1 MIIVLVVVGLSL
13 LILVHEFGHFLAAK
27 LSGVKVEEFGLGFP
41 PRLFGKKIGETI
53 YSINLL
59 PFGGFVRI
67 FGEDG
72 SEETKRDEKSFSN
85 QPISHRSAIILAG
98 VIMNVILGWLILSLV
113 FAIGAPEHLMIA
125 EVAPGSPAAEAK
137 LKSGDVILEAR
148 TREVLSDPVR
158 SSAFVDLVENAPGEV
173 FLKLKRGK
181 DVFETTLAPRREPP
195 AGQGPIGVSLV
206 EIGIPSEPIL
216 KSFYRGLTATFRTL
230 VLVAVGLWTFF
241 SRLFVSPEVLET
253 VAGPVGIFALS
264 AQAGYLGLVYLFQL
278 LAFISLNL
286 AVLNLIPFPALDGGR
301 FLLLIIEKIKGKPIS
316 RRFQVVVNAAGFVFL
331 IVLMLI
337 VTWRDV
343 LRILE

>member
-1 MIIVLVVVGLSL
+1 M
-13 LILVHEFGHFLAAK
+13 
-27 LSGVKVEEFGLGFP
+27 
-41 PRLFGKKIGETI
+41 
-53 YSINLL
+53 
-59 PFGGFVRI
+59 
-67 FGEDG
+67 
-72 SEETKRDEKSFSN
+72 
-85 QPISHRSAIILAG
+85 
-98 VIMNVILGWLILSLV
+98 
-113 FAIGAPEHLMIA
+113 
-125 EVAPGSPAAEAK
+125 
-137 LKSGDVILEAR
+137 
-148 TREVLSDPVR
+148 
-158 SSAFVDLVENAPGEV
+158 ENAPGEV

>member
-1 MIIVLVVVGLSL
+1 MIVILVIVGLSL

-41 PRLFGKKIGETI
+41 PRLFGKKIGETV
-53 YSINLL
+53 YSVNLL
-59 PFGGFVRI
+59 PFGGYVKI

-72 SEETKRDEKSFSN
+72 SEETKRDDKSFSN
-85 QPISHRSAIILAG
+85 QPISRRSAIILAG
-98 VIMNVILGWLILSLV
+98 VLMNVILGWFILSLV
-113 FAIGAPEHLMIA
+113 FTIGAPEHLMVA
-125 EVAPGSPAAEAK
+125 EVASGSPAAEAK

-148 TREVLSDPVR
+148 AGEVLGDPVK
-158 SSAFVDLVENAPGEV
+158 SAAFVDLVESAPGEIS
-173 FLKLKRGK
+173 LKLKRGK
-181 DVFETTLAPRREPP
+181 DVYDTTLAPRKNPP

-206 EIGIPSEPIL
+206 EIGFPAEPFFE
-216 KSFYRGLTATFRTL
+216 SFYRGLTATFQTL
-230 VLVAVGLWTFF
+230 GLVAVGLWTFF

-316 RRFQVVVNAAGFVFL
+316 RRFQIVVNAAGFVFL
-331 IVLMLI
+331 ITLMLI

-343 LRILE
+343 GRLLE